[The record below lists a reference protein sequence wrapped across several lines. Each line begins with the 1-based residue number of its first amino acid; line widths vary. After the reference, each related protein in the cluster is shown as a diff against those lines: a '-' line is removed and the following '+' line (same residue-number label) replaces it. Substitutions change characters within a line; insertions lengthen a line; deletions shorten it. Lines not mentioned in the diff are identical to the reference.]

1 MHSRIIEISEK
12 PIASKEHMKESSIP
26 EWFCESIADYIDDD
40 TDRENDIEWLLQQ
53 LNGVAT
59 YSKKDNSLC
68 FELNAR
74 KKYFATDFIR
84 FNECLKEFSSMTE
97 EEFSGETGRDTR
109 MMMFHLIEAYSD
121 EFGFYI
127 YSEDYQLET
136 LQEWMRRVDLSKK
149 YYIGSTLDY
158 HW

>member
-59 YSKKDNSLC
+59 VSYTHLVP
-68 FELNAR
+68 R
-74 KKYFATDFIR
+74 KP
-84 FNECLKEFSSMTE
+84 
-97 EEFSGETGRDTR
+97 
-109 MMMFHLIEAYSD
+109 
-121 EFGFYI
+121 
-127 YSEDYQLET
+127 
-136 LQEWMRRVDLSKK
+136 V
-149 YYIGSTLDY
+149 
-158 HW
+158 